1 MESGLAEVAM
11 LGAGVVERPG
21 VQRLSHTHEDIARW
35 MLANPTRPLKE
46 CATYFGYTQSWL
58 SCIIHSDAFQAR
70 LRKLQDG
77 ADAVTLL
84 DVPARLRGVAA
95 ATLDGLGVQVE
106 HALKET
112 EGNGILHRQ
121 FLLDTAEVTLKAL
134 GFGGQKTA
142 PSPAPF
148 FQQNNFNVGAV
159 PPETLARARETL
171 LNAVEVTPEISE
183 TSKLPAGG
191 ESDLRTVQRQPATVP
206 AAAGAEGEEAA
217 RVDL

>member
-1 MESGLAEVAM
+1 MEMEASTALVAAE
-11 LGAGVVERPG
+11 GARPG
-21 VQRLSHTHEDIARW
+21 VKRLSHTHEDIARW
-35 MLANPTRPLKE
+35 LLANPTRPLKE
-46 CATYFGYTQSWL
+46 CAVYFGYTQAWL

-84 DVPARLRGVAA
+84 DVPARLRGVASSA
-95 ATLDGLGVQVE
+95 LEGLGVQVD

-112 EGNGILHRQ
+112 EGNGIVHRQ
-121 FLLDTAEVTLKAL
+121 FLLDTAEITLKAL
-134 GFGGQKTA
+134 GFGGPKTA
-142 PSPAPF
+142 PAPANGPL
-148 FQQNNFNVGAV
+148 FQQNNYNISPV

-171 LNAVEVTPEISE
+171 LNATEVNPEILE
-183 TSKLPAGG
+183 ASKLPAGG
-191 ESDLRTVQRQPATVP
+191 ESDLRTVQRHPATVP